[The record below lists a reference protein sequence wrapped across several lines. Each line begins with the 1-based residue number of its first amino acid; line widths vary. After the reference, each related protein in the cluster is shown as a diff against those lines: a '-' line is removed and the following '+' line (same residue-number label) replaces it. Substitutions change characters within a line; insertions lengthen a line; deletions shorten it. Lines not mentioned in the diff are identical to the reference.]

1 MRDCHYRRKLAG
13 FGTNPVLKSDQ
24 AQVKNFGQPGK
35 RRRGARCLI
44 WAVVALFCL
53 VLALIVIISSAY
65 AGWNA
70 GVETA
75 RSNATESAGEE
86 RQEQCDLLSQDL
98 AGGKLNLAQSR
109 IEWLE
114 RATPIPS
121 CLQILAPTATAAFL
135 LAQPSAT
142 PIPTQTATR
151 VLPSTAIATSAPPT
165 PIATAP
171 VEPQIT
177 EVGSD
182 DKWEYDIDALLAEA
196 KGDLEQRNYV
206 AAIDTLEA
214 IVSIDASYQRDLVR
228 SMLLDALTARA
239 LALYRSFKLSE
250 AIVMTERAE
259 VYGDIGELAF
269 ERYVA
274 DIFLL
279 GQRYKTTNP
288 AEAVR
293 RFSEI
298 FYQHNPNYMNGQVV
312 GELQDALRYYAD
324 ALLLQGDACLA
335 QEQYAAALALP
346 PSYSPVSRGVL
357 TAKQREAAQSCGAL
371 GLDTAGQVNITPAGT
386 ALPIGVRDG
395 NGTGQSN

>member
-1 MRDCHYRRKLAG
+1 MA
-13 FGTNPVLKSDQ
+13 
-24 AQVKNFGQPGK
+24 
-35 RRRGARCLI
+35 
-44 WAVVALFCL
+44 
-53 VLALIVIISSAY
+53 
-65 AGWNA
+65 
-70 GVETA
+70 E
-75 RSNATESAGEE
+75 
-86 RQEQCDLLSQDL
+86 
-98 AGGKLNLAQSR
+98 GKLNLAQSR
-109 IEWLE
+109 IEWLG
-114 RATPIPS
+114 RLSPAPN
-121 CLQILAPTATAAFL
+121 CLIDLAPAATAAFL
-135 LAQPSAT
+135 LAQPSPT
-142 PIPTQTATR
+142 PVPTLTATL
-151 VLPSTAIATSAPPT
+151 LPPTAIATSVPTT

-177 EVGSD
+177 EVSAD
-182 DKWEYDIDALLAEA
+182 DDRWEYDLDALLAEA
-196 KGDLEQRNYV
+196 RADREQRNYV

-214 IVSIDASYQRDLVR
+214 IVSIDANYQRDVVR
-228 SMLLDALTARA
+228 KMLLEALTAQA

-250 AIVMTERAE
+250 AIVLTERAE

-298 FYQHNPNYMNGQVV
+298 VYQHNPNYMNGLVV

-335 QEQYAAALALP
+335 LEQYAAALALQ

-357 TAKQREAAQSCGAL
+357 TAKQQEAAQSCGAL
-371 GLDTAGQVNITPAGT
+371 TLETAGQVGTTPAGT
-386 ALPIGVRDG
+386 PLPLGVRSG
-395 NGTGQSN
+395 NSVGQSN